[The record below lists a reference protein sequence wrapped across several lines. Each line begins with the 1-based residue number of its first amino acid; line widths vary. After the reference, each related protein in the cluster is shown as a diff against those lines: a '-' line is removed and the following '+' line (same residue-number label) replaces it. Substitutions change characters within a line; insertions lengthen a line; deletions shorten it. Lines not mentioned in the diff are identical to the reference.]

1 MTDSRPQAKP
11 LATGSSPSLE
21 APSHSGPI
29 RAVKLKHPWRTV
41 IAVAIIIFAVLFIID
56 ASQRTAYDWPS
67 VGKYIF
73 DRRVSEAAL
82 NTLQLTIYSM
92 VIAVTLGIILAIMR
106 LSPNPVFKS
115 VAWFYLWVFRGTP
128 VYVQLV
134 FWGLLAIIYQSIDI
148 GIPFMQPWVSFQTT
162 AALNTFTLAVIGLAL
177 NEAAYMAEIVRAG
190 LLAVDKGQ
198 EEAATALGMTWFQT
212 MRRVVIPQS
221 MRVIIPPTGN
231 EVISMLKTTSLVT
244 AVPYSF
250 DLYTRTRDISA
261 ETFNPIPMLLVASI
275 WYLLFTSILMVGQY
289 FLEKRFA
296 RGVGDRKPEKGE
308 RTGPFTGA
316 LTTVRD
322 ASTGSTAL
330 PIADKNGGDSR

>member
-11 LATGSSPSLE
+11 LAAGSSPSLE
-21 APSHSGPI
+21 APSELGVI

-41 IAVAIIIFAVLFIID
+41 TAVVIIIFAVLFIID

-82 NTLQLTIYSM
+82 NTVQLTIYSM
-92 VIAVTLGIILAIMR
+92 VIAVTLGIIVAIMR
-106 LSPNPVFKS
+106 LSPNPVLKS
-115 VAWFYLWVFRGTP
+115 VAWFYLWIFRGTP

-148 GIPFMQPWVSFQTT
+148 GIPFMQPWASFQTT

-212 MRRVVIPQS
+212 MQRIVIPQS

-275 WYLLFTSILMVGQY
+275 WYLFFTSILMVGQY

-296 RGVGDRKPEKGE
+296 RGLADRKPEK
-308 RTGPFTGA
+308 T
-316 LTTVRD
+316 
-322 ASTGSTAL
+322 
-330 PIADKNGGDSR
+330 DKNEGDAR

>member
-11 LATGSSPSLE
+11 LATGSAPSLE
-21 APSHSGPI
+21 VSSPLGPI

-41 IAVAIIIFAVLFIID
+41 IAVVIIIFGVLFVID

-92 VIAVTLGIILAIMR
+92 VIAVTLGIILAVMR
-106 LSPNPVFKS
+106 LSPNPVFKA

-190 LLAVDKGQ
+190 LLAVDRGQ

-296 RGVGDRKPEKGE
+296 RGVGDRKPEKTE
-308 RTGPFTGA
+308 RTGPFTGV
-316 LTTVRD
+316 LSTIRE
-322 ASTGSTAL
+322 ASTGST
-330 PIADKNGGDSR
+330 PVTRADRKGDDS